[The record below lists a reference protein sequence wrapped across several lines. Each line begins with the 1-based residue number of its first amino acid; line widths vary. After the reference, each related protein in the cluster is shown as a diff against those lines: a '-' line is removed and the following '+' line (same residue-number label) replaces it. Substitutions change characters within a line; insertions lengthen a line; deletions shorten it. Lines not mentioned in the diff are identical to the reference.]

1 MEDVMA
7 KIKNPFAQLSIFE
20 RVLYIFSVSLVF
32 LSFIISPEKS
42 VISLLASLIGVT
54 ALIFIAKGYVI
65 GQVLI
70 IIFALLYG
78 VVSFLQGY
86 YGEVLTYVGMSAPMA
101 VVSMISW
108 IKNPYKGTKTVKI
121 NKLRWYHIVIMLVLT
136 ALVTLAFYFILGALG
151 TSSLLVST
159 LSVATSFAAVFLT
172 FLRSPYYAVCYAL
185 NDIVLIVL
193 WVIASIND
201 PSRISMV
208 ICFAVFL
215 INDLHGF
222 ISWKRMEKYQRN
234 NT

>member
-1 MEDVMA
+1 MA
-7 KIKNPFAQLSIFE
+7 KIKKLFASLSIFE
-20 RVLYIFSVSLVF
+20 RVLYIFSVTLVV

-42 VISLLASLIGVT
+42 VLSLIASLIGVT

-78 VVSFLQGY
+78 VVSFIQGY

-101 VVSMISW
+101 VVSIISW
-108 IKNPYKGTKTVKI
+108 AKNPYKGTKTVKVS
-121 NKLRWYHIVIMLVLT
+121 KLRWYHLLIMAVLT
-136 ALVTLAFYFILGALG
+136 VTVTFAFYFILGALG
-151 TSSLLVST
+151 TSSLYVST
-159 LSVATSFAAVFLT
+159 LSVATTFAAVYLT
-172 FLRSPYYAVCYAL
+172 FLRSPYYAIGYLL
-185 NDIVLIVL
+185 NDIVLITL
-193 WVIASIND
+193 WVIASIKD

-222 ISWKRMEKYQRN
+222 ISWKRMEKHQKN
-234 NT
+234 NE

>member
-1 MEDVMA
+1 MA
-7 KIKNPFAQLSIFE
+7 KRKNPFASLSVFE
-20 RVLYIFSVSLVF
+20 RVLYLFSVSLVI

-65 GQVLI
+65 GQILI

-78 VVSFLQGY
+78 IVSFIQGY

-101 VVSMISW
+101 VVSMVSW
-108 IKNPYKGTKTVKI
+108 LKNPYKGTKTVKV
-121 NKLRWYHIVIMLVLT
+121 NKLRWYHILVMLVLT
-136 ALVTLAFYFILGALG
+136 VIVTIAFYFILGSLG
-151 TSSLLVST
+151 TSSLYVST
-159 LSVATSFAAVFLT
+159 ISVATSFAAVYLT

-185 NDIVLIVL
+185 NDIVLITL
-193 WVIASIND
+193 WVIASITD

-222 ISWKRMEKYQRN
+222 ISWKRMQKHQRQK
-234 NT
+234 